1 MFAPCQAFQI
11 SQSSNNLPN
20 VPLAIPATI
29 QFVPPVPPTPNYEK
43 YIKTIYEF
51 ITKIDK
57 TKINVYNLFNFNV
70 EFNKMENDFN
80 ELFKAFQTYS
90 FSTYT
95 EIKKI
100 LKNINVIFNN
110 NKNIIVKLY
119 LLKLYFNII
128 DDLSN
133 NVGSVAGYAAQE
145 DEEQNIKD
153 DVKAELT
160 RPLTDEFFKN
170 VGKMLNV
177 FKNDCFNNGFYFNL
191 LDFYNTLK
199 NTKYD
204 FDIFEVNKTLTIY
217 IEILLINNK
226 FNKEFKNLTLINEI
240 VNNVFETVNNWV
252 FSYGGQL
259 KNILDDLGAECEFLI
274 NNLAF
279 NPDEYE
285 EEEQEEAEE
294 QFNNYIGHLYG
305 LNNYIDKILK
315 YGEYITPDEV
325 KENGIINEIWEN
337 DYSNDEQ
344 SEELINL
351 IFCLK
356 RGVLSYLFKLD

>member
-1 MFAPCQAFQI
+1 MFATCQAFQNF
-11 SQSSNNLPN
+11 QSSNNGFN
-20 VPLAIPATI
+20 FSLAIPATI
-29 QFVPPVPPTPNYEK
+29 QFVPPVPQTPNYEK

-51 ITKIDK
+51 ITKHDK
-57 TKINVYNLFNFNV
+57 TKINGYNLFNFNI

-80 ELFKAFQTYS
+80 ELFKTFQTYE

-100 LKNINVIFNN
+100 LLNINVMFNN

-119 LLKLYFNII
+119 LLKLYFTII

-133 NVGSVAGYAAQE
+133 NVGSVAGYAAE
-145 DEEQNIKD
+145 VDEEQNIKD

-191 LDFYNTLK
+191 MDIYNTLK
-199 NTKYD
+199 NTKFE

-217 IEILLINNK
+217 IETLLINNK

-240 VNNVFETVNNWV
+240 VNNVFETLNNWV
-252 FSYGGQL
+252 FSYGSQL
-259 KNILDDLGAECEFLI
+259 KNILDDLSAECEFLI

-279 NPDEYE
+279 NPDEYS
-285 EEEQEEAEE
+285 EEEQEDAEN
-294 QFNNYIGHLYG
+294 QFNDYIGHLYG
-305 LNNYIDKILK
+305 LNDYIDQILTH
-315 YGEYITPDEV
+315 GEYITPDEA
-325 KENGIINEIWEN
+325 KENGIINEILNN
-337 DYSNDEQ
+337 DYSNDEI
-344 SEELINL
+344 SEELIKL
-351 IFCLK
+351 INCFK
-356 RGVLSYLFKLD
+356 HGVLCYLFKLD